1 MGLSMLAAGLRR
13 RPKKGHAKGNSM
25 SAGSDALRLISG
37 VGAKGPACFVIEA
50 AGKRIMLDLGEG
62 PPPGTLPDV
71 DGLRPLDA
79 LVISHGHKDHVGGM
93 GLLAKLGNP
102 PVYATQSVAHGLPKG
117 FDLRPLPVGGT
128 GDVLG
133 IAVTT
138 GRNGHAPGGV
148 WLHFAIGD
156 GLLYT
161 GDFSAESILYAYD
174 PPAKQAAVA
183 LLDCSYGTYQKPLG
197 ECWSALAPFVDDGPL
212 LLPAPANGRGP
223 ELALEI
229 LRYGHTDIFLDEAMD
244 KALRQLCGMDAVSLR
259 ANVDDD
265 IKALI
270 ASAKPI
276 AEPRG
281 IMLAASADGT
291 SGATKELLAQWEHE
305 AAPAIVF
312 TGYRAPDTPADRLI
326 KSGRA
331 QFLRWNVHPRL
342 SDIVALAQ
350 AVKPRTVIP
359 AFCDR
364 SQLPGL
370 AQALAP
376 AQVTMDAVVG
386 L

>member
-1 MGLSMLAAGLRR
+1 MKS
-13 RPKKGHAKGNSM
+13 SV
-25 SAGSDALRLISG
+25 LRLISG
-37 VGAKGPACFVIEA
+37 VGAKGPACFVVETG
-50 AGKRIMLDLGEG
+50 GKRIMLDLGEG
-62 PPPGTLPDV
+62 PPPGALPDI
-71 DGLRPLDA
+71 DRLAPIDA
-79 LVISHGHKDHVGGM
+79 LVLSHGHKDHVGGLP
-93 GLLAKLGNP
+93 LLKKLADP
-102 PVYATQSVAHGLPKG
+102 PVYATEIVARGLPK
-117 FDLRPLPVGGT
+117 DIDARPLPLGGT
-128 GDVLG
+128 GDILG

-148 WLHFAIGD
+148 WLHFAIGG

-161 GDFSAESILYAYD
+161 GDWSAESILYAYD
-174 PPAKQAAVA
+174 PPGEAAAVA
-183 LLDCSYGTYQKPLG
+183 LVDCSYGAYEKTLG
-197 ECWSALAPFVDDGPL
+197 DCWKALSPYVDRGPL

-229 LRYGHTDIFLDEAMD
+229 LRYGRTDIFLDAAMD
-244 KALRQLCGMDAVSLR
+244 QALRQLASADGASLR
-259 ANVDDD
+259 ADADDD

-270 ASAKPI
+270 ASAQPI

-291 SGATKELLAQWEHE
+291 SGASQRLLERWQDTAV
-305 AAPAIVF
+305 PAIVF

-342 SDIVALAQ
+342 SDVIALVE
-350 AVKPRTVIP
+350 AVRPNVVIP

-364 SQLPGL
+364 TQLPSL

-376 AQVTMDAVVG
+376 ARVTMDAVVE